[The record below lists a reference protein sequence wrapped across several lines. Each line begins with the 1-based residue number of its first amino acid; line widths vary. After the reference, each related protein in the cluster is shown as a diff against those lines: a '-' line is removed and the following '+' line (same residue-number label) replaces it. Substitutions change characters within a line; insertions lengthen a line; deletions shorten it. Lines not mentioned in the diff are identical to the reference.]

1 LLLSG
6 FISYEVEM
14 TFCALQ
20 DLGTPWRR
28 SKFGALVLAFVV
40 SSMLLPGS
48 GRGADSAGL
57 SAEPRL
63 RPSGLEGAVILDT
76 GARPTAA
83 NVARFLKLAKGA
95 EAKLVFITLGDAK
108 AEVVLDLVE
117 AEKAGL
123 LAIAKAGH
131 LKIIK
136 VDSPAAANLQPTIDD
151 LHNATG
157 VWLFTSGDPA
167 KAVTFLGGAAAKEL
181 QGVRLRGGVVAAS
194 GAAATILPSQFL
206 NAKGEPQTGLGLL
219 PDMLVARASKQEG
232 SFEVGLAKAFDAAQA
247 KAPGMLGVHLGDG
260 AVLLVNGREMRSL
273 GEGPVSLLLARSP
286 TREPRVVNIRANGQV
301 DFNEMRRAALGRAQ
315 QNPYPPKEVATPEVP
330 KGTLIIV
337 GGGGLPAPISRRFFE
352 LGGGAE
358 GTFVVLP
365 ISNPDPLRPADIGDG
380 FLRRLGAKN
389 IFVIKA
395 REQNELE
402 DPKNIEVLKKATG
415 VWFGGGRQWRFVDA
429 YEGTKIH
436 ELFRDVLRR
445 GGVIG
450 GSSAGA
456 TIQGDYL
463 CRGAPGGP
471 NNIICEGYEQG
482 LGFLPGV
489 AIDQHF
495 TQRNRLKDMVLL
507 MKTYPQFL
515 GIGLDEATAIVV
527 QGHVAEI
534 MGTNSV
540 HIYDRRKPVEEG
552 KPDHESFK
560 AGARYDLKERKALGA
575 KEG

>member
-1 LLLSG
+1 MRVGL
-6 FISYEVEM
+6 
-14 TFCALQ
+14 
-20 DLGTPWRR
+20 
-28 SKFGALVLAFVV
+28 LVLAFA
-40 SSMLLPGS
+40 SYSILPPPAAS
-48 GRGADSAGL
+48 FGADTASSG
-57 SAEPRL
+57 AEPRL
-63 RPSGLEGAVILDT
+63 RPSGLEGAVLLDT
-76 GARPTAA
+76 GVRPSAA

-95 EAKLVFITLGDAK
+95 EAKLVFIALGDAK
-108 AEVVLDLVE
+108 AEVVVDLVE

-136 VDSPAAANLQPTIDD
+136 IDSPAAANLQPTIDD

-157 VWLFTSGDPA
+157 VWIFAAGDPA
-167 KAVTFLGGAAAKEL
+167 KSVTALGGGAAAKEL
-181 QGVRLRGGVVAAS
+181 QEVRLRGGVVAAS
-194 GAAATILPSQFL
+194 GAAATILPARFL
-206 NAKGEPQTGLGLL
+206 NAAGEAQTGLGLL
-219 PDMLVARASKQEG
+219 PGMIVARDSKQEG
-232 SFEVGLAKAFDAAQA
+232 SAKSFDAALE
-247 KAPGMLGVHLGDG
+247 KTPGALGVHLADG

-273 GEGPVSLLLARSP
+273 GEGSVSLSLARSP
-286 TREPRVVNIRANGQV
+286 TREPRTVNVRTNGQV
-301 DFNEMRRAALGRAQ
+301 DYNEMRRSALGRVQ
-315 QNPYPPKEVATPEVP
+315 PNPYPPKEVPTPEVP

-436 ELFRDVLRR
+436 DLFRDVLRR

-575 KEG
+575 KEAK